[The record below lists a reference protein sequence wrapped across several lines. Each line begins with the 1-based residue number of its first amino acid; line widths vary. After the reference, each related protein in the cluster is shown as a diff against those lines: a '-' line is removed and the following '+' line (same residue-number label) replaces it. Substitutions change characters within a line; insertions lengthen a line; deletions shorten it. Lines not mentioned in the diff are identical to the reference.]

1 MKERS
6 ILVNGFIVAIV
17 GLVCVYSYKYLH
29 PERQSALTD
38 HILDS
43 LGLTIIL
50 FGQYIRISARG
61 YKSVRHFDT
70 SVLITDGPY
79 AFVRHPMY
87 LASSLIGLGLVILL
101 LKLWLVPVYLL
112 LFFLWYWPQIHNEEQ
127 WLVGKFGQ
135 EYIDYCK
142 TTPCFFPRLRT
153 LFGFKAKKYIP
164 LKLAWIKKE
173 WNTILVWSLVVVL
186 VEGYEDI
193 SAYTF
198 PIFIREL
205 FFLLLIVVYFTAF
218 AFLFREG

>member
-1 MKERS
+1 MRKRS
-6 ILVNGFIVAIV
+6 ILVNGIIVAIV
-17 GLVCVYSYKYLH
+17 GLVCVSLYKYVH
-29 PERQSALTD
+29 PHRPSALKD
-38 HILDS
+38 RILDS
-43 LGLTIIL
+43 IGLTIIL

-61 YKSVRHFDT
+61 YKSIRHIDT

-79 AFVRHPMY
+79 ALVRHPMY

-112 LFFLWYWPQIHNEEQ
+112 LFFLWYWPQIHNEER
-127 WLVGKFGQ
+127 WLVQKFGQ

-142 TTPCFFPRLRT
+142 TTPCFFPRFRML
-153 LFGFKAKKYIP
+153 LGFKAKKYIP
-164 LKLAWIKKE
+164 LKTAWVKKE

-193 SAYTF
+193 SAYTLQV
-198 PIFIREL
+198 FIGEL
-205 FFLLLIVVYFTAF
+205 AFLLLIVVYFTAF